1 MSGNYWRL
9 WDQVK
14 LRNSRKAIP
23 ASCRSVKAWYL
34 DFPKLQVEHLDYSMS
49 TGSPGL
55 KMLLL
60 TILLLQGL

>member
-14 LRNSRKAIP
+14 LRNSRKAIL
-23 ASCRSVKAWYL
+23 ASCRSVKAY
-34 DFPKLQVEHLDYSMS
+34 FPKLQVEHLDYSMS

-60 TILLLQGL
+60 TMWWNV